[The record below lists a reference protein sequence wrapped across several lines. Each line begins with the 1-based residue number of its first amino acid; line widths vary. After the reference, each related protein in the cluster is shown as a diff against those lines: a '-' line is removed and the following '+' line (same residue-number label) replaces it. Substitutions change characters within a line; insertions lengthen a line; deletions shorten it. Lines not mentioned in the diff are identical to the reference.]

1 MEDDEAPAEPPRAR
15 VKYQVAKHQAPVELD
30 DDADAMPPAT
40 QPKHHRKQVDEVLD
54 GDDAKAPPAPQQ
66 SVHQSVSDDDASM
79 ADESTATS
87 LVSHQ
92 KKHHPVED
100 MVNTAKGKLPSDTD
114 SFDDDIGVKSS
125 SPSKGVPQGF
135 EGGWRSLL
143 KKKQVKKKHKFQ
155 DQTNGIMDLVQTPT
169 TYKAWKPDSTDAV
182 LKASAKSELSAAER
196 AFDAPDGGGFFLQ
209 LDSSADR
216 AVSAESSGAAAVVQL
231 LLEQYAG
238 TLGSATLLQ
247 LSHSELNLAA
257 LKNLWRQIGSVNTS
271 VAHSEHEAQSI
282 QWCEDFQDQTKEMKR
297 KKRATLRQVASEL
310 AKTQTQSLVYG
321 QEVKAQERFLS
332 AVDRDAQEL
341 QKLLDRITHEFDSTG
356 AMIQKLKQDILHT
369 AAVTD
374 ASQQAKF
381 FGMQEA
387 LGKVEGS
394 VSSSNAEITDIVKA
408 AAARR
413 EKSGTMWRNSLAQV
427 QEAMSD
433 VEKQQARLTEEKEDQ
448 SASNEQ
454 EDGLRDRY
462 QQMCKWTLDDF
473 HAKQRQEECEKTA
486 IQAALIVLS
495 SS

>member
-1 MEDDEAPAEPPRAR
+1 M
-15 VKYQVAKHQAPVELD
+15 VE
-30 DDADAMPPAT
+30 
-40 QPKHHRKQVDEVLD
+40 
-54 GDDAKAPPAPQQ
+54 
-66 SVHQSVSDDDASM
+66 
-79 ADESTATS
+79 
-87 LVSHQ
+87 
-92 KKHHPVED
+92 
-100 MVNTAKGKLPSDTD
+100 TAKGKL
-114 SFDDDIGVKSS
+114 SFDDDIGNAGS

-196 AFDAPDGGGFFLQ
+196 AFDAPDGSFLQ
-209 LDSSADR
+209 ISSSTAR
-216 AVSAESSGAAAVVQL
+216 ALSSDASGATAVVQL

-247 LSHSELNLAA
+247 LSHSDLNLAA
-257 LKNLWRQIGSVNTS
+257 LKTLWRQIGSVNTS
-271 VAHSEHEAQSI
+271 VAHNEHEAQSI
-282 QWCEDFQDQTKEMKR
+282 QWCEDFQVQSKEMKR

-341 QKLLDRITHEFDSTG
+341 QKLLDRITHQFDSTD

-369 AAVTD
+369 AATSD

-394 VSSSNAEITDIVKA
+394 VASGNAEILDIVKA
-408 AAARR
+408 SAARR

-427 QEAMSD
+427 QEAMTD
-433 VEKQQARLTEEKEDQ
+433 VEKQQARLTEEKEEQ
-448 SASNEQ
+448 SAASDQ

-473 HAKQRQEECEKTA
+473 HARQRQEECEKTA